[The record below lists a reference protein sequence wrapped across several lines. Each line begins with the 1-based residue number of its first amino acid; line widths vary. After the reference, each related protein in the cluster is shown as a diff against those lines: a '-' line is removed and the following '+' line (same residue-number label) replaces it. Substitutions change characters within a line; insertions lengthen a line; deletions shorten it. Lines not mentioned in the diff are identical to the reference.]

1 MRKFNDFVSII
12 FFWTVVVLISFSTL
26 SQFKV
31 TESNGDG
38 LDSFAVNIRTTSS
51 IKVYVSVDGMEHIKN
66 FESLSLK
73 VYKIEG
79 EKLRTV
85 GYGHQIKSTD
95 PLWLRRKYVG
105 DKITEKQAEEIF
117 INDINEFVE
126 PALKRLYREL
136 EDNNI
141 DTSKFSQGFTDSM
154 ASLIFNCG
162 ENGIRNSEFFRCLK
176 KGHIK
181 RAIAMVPNTHVYMKG
196 HVKRRLA
203 EANMMIES

>member
-1 MRKFNDFVSII
+1 MRKFNDLVSIT
-12 FFWTVVVLISFSTL
+12 FFWTVMVLISFSTL
-26 SQFKV
+26 SQFRL
-31 TESNGDG
+31 TEPNGDG
-38 LDSFAVNIRTTSS
+38 LDTVTVNIPNANGV
-51 IKVYVSVDGMEHIKN
+51 KVYVSVDGMEHIKN

-85 GYGHQIKSTD
+85 GYGHKIKSTD

-117 INDINEFVE
+117 IKDINDFVE
-126 PALKRLYREL
+126 PALKRLYTEL
-136 EDNNI
+136 EQNGV

-162 ENGIRNSEFFRCLK
+162 ENGVRNTEFFRHLK

-181 RAIAMVPNTHVYMKG
+181 KAIAMVPNTHVYMKG
-196 HVKRRLA
+196 HVKRRRA
-203 EANMMIES
+203 EANMMIEG